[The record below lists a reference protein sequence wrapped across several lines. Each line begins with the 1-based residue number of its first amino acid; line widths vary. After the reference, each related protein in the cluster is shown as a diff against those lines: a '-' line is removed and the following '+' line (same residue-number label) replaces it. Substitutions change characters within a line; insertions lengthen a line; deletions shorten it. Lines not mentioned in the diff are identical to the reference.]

1 MLERDRVLPH
11 LLARLAEDE
20 PEAIA
25 MQDVDGREL
34 TRRELHETNLRWAD
48 ALLRVGVQPGDHVV
62 TMLPN
67 SFEAFHAWL
76 GLAWLG
82 ATEVPANNMYR
93 GQMLR
98 YLIDNSG
105 ATTLVIS
112 ERFVGQLAEVAAEL
126 PQLATVVVP
135 DADAVPAGFAGRVV
149 TGSELFAGA
158 APAGDLRGPDYWDVA
173 AIIYTSGT
181 TGPSK
186 GVLMPWGTLWSF
198 VTTAPGDFVAPGDG
212 FYAMYP
218 AFHVSGKAMLYQAA
232 FFRARM
238 VIREQFSIQHF
249 WDDVRRF
256 GITGAGLVGPMAP
269 FLLLQPEQPD
279 DADTPLR
286 HVMMGPVVPQVDE
299 FKARF
304 GVEVGTGYG
313 MTEIGA
319 PFASEGYELANATS
333 CGKLRSGWAGYEVR
347 VVDEHD
353 EPLGPGQVG
362 ELVVRTKEPWVIN
375 RGYHG
380 MPEATAAA
388 WRNGWFHTGDG
399 FRYDE
404 DGNYYF
410 VDRIKDAIRRRGENI
425 SSFEVEALVSE
436 HPDVI
441 EVAAVAV
448 PSEYLEDEVKV
459 CVVLREGSMITHDE
473 LITFL
478 VPRMPKFMVPRYVE
492 FVEALPKTEA
502 TLRTQKVKLRIDP
515 LNERTW
521 DREAAGIRVD

>member
-1 MLERDRVLPH
+1 MLDRGCVLPH
-11 LLARLAEDE
+11 LLARLATDE
-20 PEAIA
+20 PDAIA

-48 ALLRVGVQPGDHVV
+48 ALRRVGIGADEHVV

-67 SFEAFHAWL
+67 SFDAFHAWL
-76 GLAWLG
+76 AVAWLG
-82 ATEVPANNMYR
+82 ATEVPANTMYR
-93 GQMLR
+93 GEMLR
-98 YLIDNSG
+98 YLIENSG
-105 ATTLVIS
+105 ASTLVIS
-112 ERFVGQLAEVAAEL
+112 ERFL
-126 PQLATVVVP
+126 PQLLEVESRLPQLDTVVVP
-135 DADAVPAGFAGRVV
+135 DADDAPAGIAARVVARPELFADAVPAD
-149 TGSELFAGA
+149 
-158 APAGDLRGPDYWDVA
+158 DLVGPEYWDVA

-198 VTTAPGDFVAPGDG
+198 VTTAPDDFVGPGEG

-218 AFHVSGKAMLYQAA
+218 AFHVSGKAMLYQASV
-232 FFRARM
+232 FRARM
-238 VIREQFSIQHF
+238 VVREQFSIQHF

-256 GITGAGLVGPMAP
+256 GITAAGLVGPMAP

-286 HVMMGPVVPQVDE
+286 RVMMGPLVPQVDE
-299 FKARF
+299 FKRRF

-319 PFASEGYELANATS
+319 PFASDGYDLANTTS
-333 CGKLRSGWAGYEVR
+333 CGKLRAGWAGYEVQI
-347 VVDEHD
+347 VDEHD
-353 EPLGPGQVG
+353 EPLGAGEVG
-362 ELVVRTKEPWVIN
+362 ELVVRTREPWVIN

-388 WRNGWFHTGDG
+388 WRNGWFHTGDA
-399 FRYDE
+399 FRFDA

-410 VDRIKDAIRRRGENI
+410 VDRLKDAIRRRGENI
-425 SSFEVEALVSE
+425 SSFEVEALVSA
-436 HPDVI
+436 HPDVV
-441 EVAAVAV
+441 ESAAVAV

-459 CVVLREGSMITHDE
+459 CVVLREGAAVTHEE
-473 LITFL
+473 LIAYL

-492 FVEALPKTEA
+492 FVDTLPKTEA
-502 TLRTQKVKLRIDP
+502 TLRTQKVKLRERA
-515 LNERTW
+515 LNEQTW
-521 DREAAGIRVD
+521 DREAGGTRA